1 MSISSSIIGSM
12 SSINTALNAMGIQ
25 DVKAGQEKEFARQKE
40 ARASEAYQDL
50 VSQIKGRSELM
61 RQARDR
67 REGGQAISEAGK
79 LGDEEIARSGR
90 QLVQEYFPD
99 EYRRA
104 LRGGQDSVDSLIG
117 DYISYNS
124 GPRGGIY
131 GGGTFRSYHRREEMK
146 RSGGRMQYL
155 KKQAG
160 YSLSDIGNKF
170 LKGLY
175 DLNQYE
181 EDN

>member
-25 DVKAGQEKEFARQKE
+25 DVKAVQEKEFARQDE
-40 ARASEAYQDL
+40 ARASEAYKKFLQQQSD
-50 VSQIKGRSELM
+50 RHALM

-67 REGGQAISEAGK
+67 GDRAGVVEADRMGREEVDKAERA
-79 LGDEEIARSGR
+79 LLA
-90 QLVQEYFPD
+90 EYFPD
-99 EYRRA
+99 LYKRA
-104 LRGGQDSVDSLIG
+104 VRGGPEAVEGLLD
-117 DYISYNS
+117 DYGSYNS

-146 RSGGRMQYL
+146 RSGGRMQFL
-155 KKQAG
+155 KNQAG
-160 YSLSDIGNKF
+160 YALSDIGNKF

-175 DLNQYE
+175 GLNQYE
-181 EDN
+181 EEDE